1 MFRFEVSWT
10 TEEEGEQLIR
20 KTWQSDHLSS
30 NEGQSLT
37 TQLDNYRKALMKLIS
52 WKKRNGSRDIE

>member
-1 MFRFEVSWT
+1 MFRFKASWT

-20 KTWQSDHLSS
+20 KTWQSDHLFS

-37 TQLDNYRKALMKLIS
+37 TQLDNYRKAL
-52 WKKRNGSRDIE
+52 